1 MTQLDPTMTIQE
13 AKAVYDRHGV
23 TKDNFN
29 GKRPALVEGRRKATI
44 ELHAMGLRIQDIT
57 DFERHY
63 FDGPGHP
70 SSVRYRL
77 GKSKRYVR

>member
-1 MTQLDPTMTIQE
+1 MTIQDVIS
-13 AKAVYDRHGV
+13 VYERHGV
-23 TKDNFN
+23 TRDSFN

-44 ELHAMGLRIQDIT
+44 ELHAMGLRIQDIA

-63 FDGPGHP
+63 FDGPTHP

-77 GKSKRYVR
+77 GKGKRYVR